1 MYSFILLWM
10 GILHVFQ
17 DFAFLHSFAMNMLMC
32 MSCLCMCVSFSL
44 CILRS
49 QIPEYGIIWFVEI
62 MQNIFSH
69 LSIKDFM
76 DLFPFQHLI
85 LPDLIFTAL
94 VDIKW
99 FSFLLVLWFPPLVKR
114 LWLFSP
120 PSSVLS
126 VLFFWI
132 LSHLSVFLILL
143 LDVCFPEVFPVCS

>member
-10 GILHVFQ
+10 GILHVFK

-44 CILRS
+44 CIPRS
-49 QIPEYGIIWFVEI
+49 QIPVYGIIWFVEI

-85 LPDLIFTAL
+85 LPVLIFTAL
-94 VDIKW
+94 FNYLCNKKAASWYSLLIFP
-99 FSFLLVLWFPPLVKR
+99 FSFSHF
-114 LWLFSP
+114 F
-120 PSSVLS
+120 LS
-126 VLFFWI
+126 
-132 LSHLSVFLILL
+132 FLIATCPNIYTCAV
-143 LDVCFPEVFPVCS
+143 LDVLK